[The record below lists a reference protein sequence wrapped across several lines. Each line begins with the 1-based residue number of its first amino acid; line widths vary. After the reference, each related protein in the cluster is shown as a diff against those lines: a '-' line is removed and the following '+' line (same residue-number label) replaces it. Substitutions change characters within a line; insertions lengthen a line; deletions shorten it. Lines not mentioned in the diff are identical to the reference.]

1 MTGAMTSVG
10 NGWYRCSVNVT
21 TGTITTWSID
31 ILGSDVAAR
40 AGANSAPGNI
50 YIWGAQ
56 LESRSSLTEYTA
68 TTTAPITR
76 HQPVLQ
82 TATGAQPRFDHDPA
96 TGDCKGLL
104 IEGGESNLL
113 LESVVKANYYST
125 TNSIFVENSGIA
137 PDGTNTATT
146 VYSNN
151 SANVHKVVAGSINQ
165 TYTLSV
171 FIKKPSV
178 GEYNLCGVY
187 LYSSGSVN
195 NFLQYTTFDIEN
207 GTIHTP
213 NSSGTN
219 GHNSRIAYVGNGWY
233 RCSVTA
239 QLTAND
245 SVSSGIM
252 YTPST
257 TYAAFLLWGAQ
268 LELNHWASSYIPT
281 SGSSV
286 TRSQENVTYN
296 NIDTSDW
303 YSAGK
308 GTAYIEAA
316 SQGFRTSQGFGSMYQ
331 TGSGNDWHGFYSNTP
346 SATNGLAAYTANAYN
361 INYTYPVGGGNSS
374 SAGND
379 AYLPGVFFKG
389 AHAYSNSEMSF
400 AFDGKA
406 ASSSGS
412 YTITPHNTLSFSQL
426 YESGFHASGVYIKK
440 YAFYPDT
447 LSTAEITALT
457 ENN

>member
-1 MTGAMTSVG
+1 M
-10 NGWYRCSVNVT
+10 
-21 TGTITTWSID
+21 
-31 ILGSDVAAR
+31 
-40 AGANSAPGNI
+40 
-50 YIWGAQ
+50 
-56 LESRSSLTEYTA
+56 
-68 TTTAPITR
+68 
-76 HQPVLQ
+76 
-82 TATGAQPRFDHDPA
+82 
-96 TGDCKGLL
+96 
-104 IEGGESNLL
+104 
-113 LESVVKANYYST
+113 
-125 TNSIFVENSGIA
+125 
-137 PDGTNTATT
+137 
-146 VYSNN
+146 
-151 SANVHKVVAGSINQ
+151 
-165 TYTLSV
+165 
-171 FIKKPSV
+171 
-178 GEYNLCGVY
+178 
-187 LYSSGSVN
+187 
-195 NFLQYTTFDIEN
+195 QYTTFDIEN

-316 SQGFRTSQGFGSMYQ
+316 SQGFMTSQGFGSMYQ
-331 TGSGNDWHGFYSNTP
+331 TGSGNDWHGFYSNSP
-346 SATNGLAAYTANAYN
+346 SATNGLA
-361 INYTYPVGGGNSS
+361 
-374 SAGND
+374 
-379 AYLPGVFFKG
+379 GVFFKG

-400 AFDGKA
+400 AFDGKS

-426 YESGFHASGVYIKK
+426 YESGFHARGVYIKK